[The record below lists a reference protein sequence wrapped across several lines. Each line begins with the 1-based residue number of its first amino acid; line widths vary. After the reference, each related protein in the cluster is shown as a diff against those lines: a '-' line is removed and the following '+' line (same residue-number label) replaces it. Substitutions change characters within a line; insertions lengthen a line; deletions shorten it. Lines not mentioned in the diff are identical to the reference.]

1 VGFGMFAVTYEHYPR
16 PGWADAAIY
25 TSYATLGDAYS
36 HIYGYFTALNGATYQ
51 FSRFGHIAP
60 LRVLTKYFG
69 SVDGRLAYNSFLFLV
84 YSLSVLRVA
93 NVFLKD
99 NLSLVL
105 VCGFLLL
112 NPQFVSAIVS
122 GGADGPAGTYL
133 LASIACLLSKTNERK
148 ALRFFCAGACLALSL
163 SAHIF
168 YVLPYGL
175 ALFALCF
182 YWRRMV
188 DRRRIKAYI
197 VASLSFI
204 CGFTAVI
211 SVFNLYAKHL
221 GLQAFYLSYSF
232 GRVHTSL
239 QGSGAKFEP
248 PPTFWLQQA
257 SLWIGVVAFLF
268 VALWSRRANTGD
280 KGEERYNAAG
290 VAVLCFSLPLIFVL
304 CFDVLVG
311 GGMIPSPHYFNA
323 FIPCFAVGAVF
334 QLSSSQGAELD
345 MRTRSAFVIASLLS
359 VASAASLPANY
370 SLFASNGIGSKDML
384 ISQQRLAT
392 AISQAVKG
400 GSFNLVYPA
409 ARDSGGRS
417 ATYIDYFEGKKRIF
431 DYIDS
436 LAFLFPWVGDKT
448 HRINLDN
455 SGEAK
460 LSLAEGLPTVFL
472 ARSRG
477 QLLQILSVVDKSV
490 GEVPTKGE
498 ECGGAGT
505 YQWCILVKKNE

>member
-1 VGFGMFAVTYEHYPR
+1 MFAVTYEHYPR

-60 LRVLTKYFG
+60 LRLLTKCFG
-69 SVDGRLAYNSFLFLV
+69 SVDGRLAYNGILFLL
-84 YSLSVLRVA
+84 YALSVLRVA

-133 LASIACLLSKTNERK
+133 LASLACLLSATNERK
-148 ALRFFCAGACLALSL
+148 ALRLFCAGAFFAMSL

-175 ALFALCF
+175 ALFALSF
-182 YWRRMV
+182 YWRTIV

-197 VASLSFI
+197 VASFSFA
-204 CGFTAVI
+204 CGFITVI
-211 SVFNLYAKHL
+211 SIFNLYGKHL
-221 GLQAFYLSYSF
+221 GLQAFYLFYSF

-248 PPTFWLQQA
+248 PVTFWLQQA
-257 SLWIGVVAFLF
+257 SLWIGVVAFLLL
-268 VALWSRRANTGD
+268 ALWSRHQSTGD
-280 KGEERYNAAG
+280 KVSERYNATG
-290 VAVLCFSLPLIFVL
+290 VAVLCFLLPLVFVL

-323 FIPCFAVGAVF
+323 FIPCFAIGAVF
-334 QLSSSQGAELD
+334 QLSSSEVPAVG
-345 MRTRSAFVIASLLS
+345 MRTSSAFVVASLLS
-359 VASAASLPANY
+359 VASATYLPANY

-384 ISQQRLAT
+384 ISQQRLAMEV
-392 AISQAVKG
+392 SQAVKG
-400 GSFNLVYPA
+400 RSFNLIYPA
-409 ARDSGGRS
+409 ALDSGGRS
-417 ATYIDYFEGKKRIF
+417 ATYIDYFEGKKRVF

-448 HRINLDN
+448 HRINLENPGD
-455 SGEAK
+455 AK
-460 LSLAEGLPTVFL
+460 LSLAEGLPTVLL
-472 ARSRG
+472 ARSKS
-477 QLLQILSVVDKSV
+477 QLLQTLSVVDKSA
-490 GEVPTKGE
+490 GEFSMKGE
-498 ECGGAGT
+498 KCGGAGT
-505 YQWCILVKKNE
+505 YQWCFLVKENE